1 MLTTCVLSAAVNGGT
16 IGCSPVT
23 AHAPRIHQPF
33 RPWQT
38 QTAHFH
44 HSTAGPFH
52 SQPLVVL
59 TVWSEQQQCS
69 QRSCLRCQPQNHL
82 CGDAPESHAPVY
94 IQQAGFSTDTRQ
106 CMKGIGTDTR
116 QRMKGSRT
124 DRRQR
129 MKGIST
135 DRRQRVKGISTDRR
149 QRVKGI
155 STDRKQRVKGIST
168 DRRQRMEGISS
179 DRRQRV
185 KGISTNRRQRMK
197 GISTDRRRHIEG
209 ISMGNRQRQKGLGSA
224 RKRRKCINRS
234 AALACLNQT
243 RLHHTCLTS
252 QHEGQ
257 TKVEGRFNTTVRR
270 LRHKSKDFSTRK

>member
-129 MKGIST
+129 M
-135 DRRQRVKGISTDRR
+135 
-149 QRVKGI
+149 
-155 STDRKQRVKGIST
+155 
-168 DRRQRMEGISS
+168 EGISS

>member
-82 CGDAPESHAPVY
+82 CGGAPESHAPVY

-106 CMKGIGTDTR
+106 CMKGISTDTR
-116 QRMKGSRT
+116 QCMKGISTNTRQHIEGIRTDRRPRMKGSRT

-135 DRRQRVKGISTDRR
+135 DRRQRVKGIS
-149 QRVKGI
+149 
-155 STDRKQRVKGIST
+155 
-168 DRRQRMEGISS
+168 
-179 DRRQRV
+179 
-185 KGISTNRRQRMK
+185 
-197 GISTDRRRHIEG
+197 
-209 ISMGNRQRQKGLGSA
+209 MGN
-224 RKRRKCINRS
+224 
-234 AALACLNQT
+234 
-243 RLHHTCLTS
+243 
-252 QHEGQ
+252 GQ
-257 TKVEGRFNTTVRR
+257 
-270 LRHKSKDFSTRK
+270 